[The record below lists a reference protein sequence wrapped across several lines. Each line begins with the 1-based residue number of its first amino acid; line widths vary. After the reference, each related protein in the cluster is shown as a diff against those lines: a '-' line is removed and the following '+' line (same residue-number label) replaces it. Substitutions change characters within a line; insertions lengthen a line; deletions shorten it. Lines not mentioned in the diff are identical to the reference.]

1 MNSRNFPILV
11 QLVLLLCCSGFFYSV
26 PASEIALP
34 DPAGEG
40 RDVEIVV
47 GEDRTI
53 YEYRT
58 NGILMMIKVVPKKG
72 SPYYMVPA
80 DVSPHFTDLDHSKRL
95 YPSWVLFEW

>member
-11 QLVLLLCCSGFFYSV
+11 QLVLLLCCSSFFYSV
-26 PASEIALP
+26 SASEIALQ
-34 DPAGEG
+34 DEASEG

-47 GEDRTI
+47 GEDSMI

-58 NGILMMIKVVPKKG
+58 NGILMMIKIVPKNG
-72 SPYYMVPA
+72 RPYYMVPA
-80 DVSPHFTDLDHSKRL
+80 DGSPHFSNLDNSKNL